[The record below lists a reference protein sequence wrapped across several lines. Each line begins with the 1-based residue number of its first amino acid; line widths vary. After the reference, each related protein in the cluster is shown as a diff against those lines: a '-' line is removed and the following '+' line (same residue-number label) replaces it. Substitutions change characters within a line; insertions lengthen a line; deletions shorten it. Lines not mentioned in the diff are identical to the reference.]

1 MDCAA
6 ARGHHK
12 LIQLLIDA
20 EAELDP
26 QDKSKVSYRH
36 CSS

>member
-6 ARGHHK
+6 AGGYHK
-12 LIQLLIDA
+12 VIELLIEA

-26 QDKSKVSYRH
+26 QDKSKVSTAAG
-36 CSS
+36 S